1 MRGTIR
7 KRGDGYEF
15 ATRLDTSDVD
25 QRQLK
30 RAGYVRRKDADAG
43 LRHVVQLVELAG
55 ADDRLRRRIG
65 DMIFAARYGRPL
77 PSVEEVRRRLG
88 AGREPDAR
96 SYTVGE
102 WLDTWLAECG
112 GHLQA
117 GTYDGHATTVRVYL
131 RPHLGDVML
140 DKLDSRAIRG
150 MFDWLNA
157 RNDVVRQARETGGLV
172 PFDPLDVRRRVQVVD
187 LGTQGKILNT
197 LRTALNVAANDD
209 HRLIDRNPAARF
221 KLPRAQRKSRTWW
234 STEQVNRFL
243 KATYDDR
250 LHALWRVALLRG
262 LRRGELLALTW
273 ADVDLDAGR
282 LHVRAGK
289 TEAAQRT
296 VSLDPGSVTVLRE
309 HRRRQLEER
318 VATFGAYDDHDLV
331 FAQEDGTPIPGHRVT
346 LDFQRLAHR
355 HGLPRMRF
363 HDTRHTAA
371 SIALESGIDIKVVSD
386 QLGHSSTR
394 ITLDTYQH
402 VLRRLHDDAAA
413 RVAAAVDGA

>member
-1 MRGTIR
+1 MRGAVR
-7 KRGDGYEF
+7 KRKGGGYEL
-15 ATRLDTSDVD
+15 ACRIDTSDVD

-30 RAGYVRRKDADAG
+30 RAFKLRKDADAG
-43 LRHVVQLVELAG
+43 LEHVRELVKLAD

-65 DMIFAARYGRPL
+65 DMIFEARYGRPL

-88 AGREPDAR
+88 AGREPDAWT
-96 SYTVGE
+96 YTVGE
-102 WLDTWLAECG
+102 WLDVWLAECA
-112 GHLQA
+112 GHLQP
-117 GTYDGHATTVRVYL
+117 GTYNDHSATVRAYL
-131 RPHLGDVML
+131 KPHLGDLTL
-140 DKLDSRAIRG
+140 DKLDGRAIRA
-150 MFDWLNA
+150 MFDWIAA

-172 PFDPLDVRRRVQVVD
+172 PFDPLDVRRRVQVVGP
-187 LGTQGKILNT
+187 GTQGKILNV

-221 KLPRAQRKSRTWW
+221 KLPRAQRTSRTWW

-243 KATYDDR
+243 KATHDDR

-262 LRRGELLALTW
+262 LRRGELLALSW
-273 ADVDLDAGR
+273 ADVDLDAGL
-282 LHVRAGK
+282 LHVRRGK
-289 TEAAQRT
+289 TETAQRV
-296 VSLDPGSVTVLRE
+296 VSLDPGTVTVLRE
-309 HRRRQLEER
+309 HRKRQLQER
-318 VATFGAYDDHDLV
+318 VATFGSYVDHGLV

-346 LDFQRLAHR
+346 FDFQRLAHR

-394 ITLDTYQH
+394 ITHDLYSH
-402 VLRRLHDDAAA
+402 VVRRLHDDAAA

>member
-1 MRGTIR
+1 MSGAIR

-15 ATRLDTSDVD
+15 ATRLDTTDVD
-25 QRQLK
+25 ARQLK
-30 RAGYVRRKDADAG
+30 RAGYRRRKDADAG
-43 LRHVVQLVELAG
+43 LRHVVELVELAG

-102 WLDTWLAECG
+102 WLDTWLAQA
-112 GHLQA
+112 GHLQP
-117 GTYDGHATTVRVYL
+117 GTYDGHAATVRVYL
-131 RPHLGDVML
+131 KPHLGDVT
-140 DKLDSRAIRG
+140 LDSLDGRAIRR
-150 MFDWLNA
+150 MFDWIGA

-172 PFDPLDVRRRVQVVD
+172 PFDPMDVRRRVQVVGP
-187 LGTQGKILNT
+187 GTQGKILNT

-209 HRLIDRNPAARF
+209 HRLIDRNPASRF
-221 KLPRAQRKSRTWW
+221 KLLRAERKHRTWW

-243 KATYDDR
+243 KATRDDR

-273 ADVDLDAGR
+273 ADVELDAGR
-282 LHVRAGK
+282 LHVRRGK
-289 TEAAQRT
+289 TESAQRT
-296 VSLDPGSVTVLRE
+296 VSLDPGTVAVLRE

-318 VATFGAYDDHDLV
+318 VATFGAYVDNHLV
-331 FAQEDGTPIPGHRVT
+331 FAREDGTPIPGHQVT
-346 LDFQRLAHR
+346 FGFQRLARR

-371 SIALESGIDIKVVSD
+371 SIALESGIDIKIVSD
-386 QLGHSSTR
+386 QLGHSSIR

-402 VLRRLHDDAAA
+402 VLRDLHDKAAA
-413 RVAAAVDGA
+413 HVAAMVDDA